1 MGFQSDVVPNVYTYI
16 RNTVNNLSSIKI
28 YLEIFILD
36 FQVMENYVK
45 AASIG

>member
-1 MGFQSDVVPNVYTYI
+1 MGFQSDVVPITYI